1 MSYQVLARKWR
12 PRSFAEMAGQEHVL
26 QALINALD
34 NDRLHHA
41 YLFTGT
47 RGVGKT
53 TIGRILS
60 KCLNCEQGISSVPC
74 GTCASCVEIN
84 EGRFI
89 DLIEVDAASRTGV
102 DDMRDLLDNV
112 QYTPSRGRFKIYL
125 IDEVHMLSKSSFAA
139 LLKTLEEPP
148 AHVKFLFATT
158 DPQKLPITVLSRCLQ
173 FNLKNLSAERITQHL
188 QFVLGEEKVPFEEAA
203 LWSLARAADGSMRDA
218 LSLTDQAIGH
228 GGGQINETEVSSMLG
243 TIEHSY
249 VVDICMALASGTGAD
264 VLAAIARM
272 AEQAPDYDAAL
283 ADLLSIWHQVA
294 ILQTVP
300 EALDKGVA
308 HYSELLDLAAVTSKE
323 DVQLIYQICLLGR
336 KDLHLAADLKSGFE
350 MVLLRALA
358 FRPDA
363 NPPLRQNTE
372 TGTPQEGEPP
382 AKKSELAAAVD
393 GPVAAEPAPAA
404 SSPAKLTAVQ
414 NIDSNA
420 AVDIAPAEALYEEPL
435 AAPNKEPSA
444 SLNKEQEHSASLNK
458 EQEPS
463 ASLNKEQEP
472 SASLN
477 KEQEPSASLNKE
489 QEPSASLNKE
499 QEPSA
504 SLNKEQEP
512 SASLN
517 KEQEPSAA
525 FNEEPPEVAPQQLT
539 IKKISLQDFTPHNW
553 IDIRKQ
559 LSIGASLG
567 EIASHCL
574 YQGRQGSQLQF
585 LIDSDETSL
594 YDAAHQQSLAE
605 ALSEYFAQPLSVEI
619 SFGVAEQETP
629 RAVDIR
635 EKSERLAE
643 AVEAINSDPS
653 VIKFKQLFDGTLD
666 EKSVRPID

>member
-60 KCLNCEQGISSVPC
+60 KCLNCEEGISSVPC

-112 QYTPSRGRFKIYL
+112 QYTPSRGRFKVYL
-125 IDEVHMLSKSSFAA
+125 IDEVHMLSKQSFAA

-158 DPQKLPITVLSRCLQ
+158 DPEKLPITVLSRCLQ

-243 TIEHSY
+243 TIERSY
-249 VVDICMALASGTGAD
+249 VLDICAALASGTGAE

-372 TGTPQEGEPP
+372 AGTPQEGEPP
-382 AKKSELAAAVD
+382 IKKSEPAAAVD
-393 GPVAAEPAPAA
+393 GPVAAESALAV
-404 SSPAKLTAVQ
+404 SPQAQLTPVQ

-420 AVDIAPAEALYEEPL
+420 AVDIAPAVISE
-435 AAPNKEPSA
+435 
-444 SLNKEQEHSASLNK
+444 
-458 EQEPS
+458 
-463 ASLNKEQEP
+463 
-472 SASLN
+472 
-477 KEQEPSASLNKE
+477 
-489 QEPSASLNKE
+489 
-499 QEPSA
+499 
-504 SLNKEQEP
+504 
-512 SASLN
+512 
-517 KEQEPSAA
+517 EPSAA
-525 FNEEPPEVAPQQLT
+525 FNTEPSAAFDKEPSASRNKEQEHEPPEVATQQP
-539 IKKISLQDFTPHNW
+539 IINKISLEDFTPHNW

-559 LSIGASLG
+559 LTIGASLG

-605 ALSEYFAQPLSVEI
+605 ALSDYFAQSLSVEI

-635 EKSERLAE
+635 EKSERLSD

>member
-60 KCLNCEQGISSVPC
+60 KCLNCEEGISSVPC

-112 QYTPSRGRFKIYL
+112 QYTPSRGRFKVYL
-125 IDEVHMLSKSSFAA
+125 IDEVHMLSKQSFAA

-158 DPQKLPITVLSRCLQ
+158 DPEKLPITVLSRCLQ

-243 TIEHSY
+243 TIERSY
-249 VVDICMALASGTGAD
+249 VVDICAALASGTGAE

-372 TGTPQEGEPP
+372 AGTPQEGEPP
-382 AKKSELAAAVD
+382 IKKSEPATAVD
-393 GPVAAEPAPAA
+393 GPVAAESALAVSPPAQ
-404 SSPAKLTAVQ
+404 LTPVQ

-420 AVDIAPAEALYEEPL
+420 AVDIAPAVISE
-435 AAPNKEPSA
+435 
-444 SLNKEQEHSASLNK
+444 
-458 EQEPS
+458 
-463 ASLNKEQEP
+463 
-472 SASLN
+472 
-477 KEQEPSASLNKE
+477 
-489 QEPSASLNKE
+489 
-499 QEPSA
+499 
-504 SLNKEQEP
+504 
-512 SASLN
+512 
-517 KEQEPSAA
+517 EPSAA
-525 FNEEPPEVAPQQLT
+525 FNTEPSAAFDKESSASRNKEQEQEHEPPEVAPQQP
-539 IKKISLQDFTPHNW
+539 IINKISFEDFTPHNW

-559 LSIGASLG
+559 LTIGASLG

-605 ALSEYFAQPLSVEI
+605 ALSDYFVQSLSVEI

-635 EKSERLAE
+635 EKSERLSD
-643 AVEAINSDPS
+643 AVEALNSDPS